1 MGRSAHL
8 KQQNAASGSNDCTL
22 EYDDAP
28 RCFSNQARR
37 LTRRH
42 GHLVSALNCIRPYD
56 PIVFV
61 SNLDRHL
68 GSVSY
73 ALDWRANHLP

>member
-1 MGRSAHL
+1 M
-8 KQQNAASGSNDCTL
+8 T
-22 EYDDAP
+22 
-28 RCFSNQARR
+28 

-42 GHLVSALNCIRPYD
+42 GHLVSALNCIRSYD

-73 ALDWRANHLP
+73 ALDWRTNHLP

>member
-1 MGRSAHL
+1 M
-8 KQQNAASGSNDCTL
+8 T
-22 EYDDAP
+22 
-28 RCFSNQARR
+28 

-42 GHLVSALNCIRPYD
+42 GHLVSALNCIRSYD

-68 GSVSY
+68 GSVGY
-73 ALDWRANHLP
+73 ALDWGANHLP